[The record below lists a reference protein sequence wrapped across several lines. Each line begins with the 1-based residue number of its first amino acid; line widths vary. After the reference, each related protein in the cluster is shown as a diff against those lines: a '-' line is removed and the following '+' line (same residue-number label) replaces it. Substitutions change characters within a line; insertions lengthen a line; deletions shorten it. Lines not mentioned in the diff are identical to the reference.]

1 MVITESEACLGGTN
15 TFASEMCIW
24 HHLIKRVLSIHFAL
38 IINTSYWAS
47 ILILSTPADR
57 YRQTVVD
64 EVSDTI
70 MPLRLATDD
79 GAQ

>member
-1 MVITESEACLGGTN
+1 MRGTALLVPTTNMVITESEACLGGTN
-15 TFASEMCIW
+15 T
-24 HHLIKRVLSIHFAL
+24 LRVLSIHFAL
-38 IINTSYWAS
+38 IINTSHWAS